1 MTPGFQVAVSRLE
14 GQWRNLFRRIHR
26 IQRSAAILC
35 FYFDLSLAGLVLL
48 NPLGRDFQAS
58 YPECVGLF
66 TVIYPSETFSRSC
79 GVSEG

>member
-35 FYFDLSLAGLVLL
+35 FYFDLSLAGLFR
-48 NPLGRDFQAS
+48 PMMPRKRR
-58 YPECVGLF
+58 
-66 TVIYPSETFSRSC
+66 RS
-79 GVSEG
+79 G